1 MMSLRRATFFCF
13 FYLLLHR
20 TTTSNAVSDSRPS
33 EDGNSDL
40 DNGSGGGSGSGAWE
54 NFSGSDSGSSSGSDS
69 DQGRG
74 GEGETGE
81 GGDED
86 GAGEVTACSA
96 VLRAGEGEVGPVTSS
111 TAYTA
116 VSCHLSCMEE
126 VTNSS
131 QFPVSAACRGVGSM
145 WRSVFLQHNSVFII

>member
-33 EDGNSDL
+33 EDGNSGEADL

-54 NFSGSDSGSSSGSDS
+54 NFSGSGSGSGSDS

-86 GAGEVTACSA
+86 GAGDVTACSA

-131 QFPVSAACRGVGSM
+131 EFPVSAACRGVGSM
-145 WRSVFLQHNSVFII
+145 WRSVF

>member
-1 MMSLRRATFFCF
+1 MGLRGIAP
-13 FYLLLHR
+13 LLLFCCMLLHCASANDIGDS
-20 TTTSNAVSDSRPS
+20 TAGNAALDGGPS
-33 EDGNSDL
+33 EDGISSEDP
-40 DNGSGGGSGSGAWE
+40 DNGSGGGSGYDE
-54 NFSGSDSGSSSGSDS
+54 NFSGSGSGSGSGSDS

-96 VLRAGEGEVGPVTSS
+96 VLRAGEVEVGPVTSS

-131 QFPVSAACRGVGSM
+131 EFPVSAACRGVGSM
-145 WRSVFLQHNSVFII
+145 WRSVF